1 MRQGAAL
8 SASDEG
14 QTAEGLSIGDLS
26 ERTGC
31 PVETIR
37 YYERAGILRAPP
49 RTASGRRV
57 YGEAHVRQLA
67 FARRARDLGFSLERV
82 RQLMRLVDQPEAAR
96 ADARAIASAHRDEVQ
111 QKISELQRIV
121 GQLDAILSECAA
133 ATGPDC
139 PILRALSEGV
149 AAALLQRRNQPE

>member
-1 MRQGAAL
+1 MRQGAVL
-8 SASDEG
+8 GASDEG

-82 RQLMRLVDQPEAAR
+82 RQLMRLVDQPEIAR
-96 ADARAIASAHRDEVQ
+96 DGARQIASVHRDEVQ
-111 QKISELQRIV
+111 QKITELQRIV
-121 GQLDAILSECAA
+121 GQLDAILTECAA
-133 ATGPDC
+133 ATSPDC
-139 PILRALSEGV
+139 PILRVLSGGV
-149 AAALLQRRNQPE
+149 AAVLTERRNQP